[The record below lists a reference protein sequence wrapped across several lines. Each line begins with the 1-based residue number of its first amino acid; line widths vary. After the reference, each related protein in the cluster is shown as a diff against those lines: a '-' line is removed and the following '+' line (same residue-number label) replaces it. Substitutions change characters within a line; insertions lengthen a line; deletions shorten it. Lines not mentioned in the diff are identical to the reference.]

1 MSTLIIKGLALLTA
15 IISIHTMSAQ
25 FQVKLA
31 DLDHGRIRVEPALP
45 ADGVVAPFTGS
56 ITDLG
61 TMS

>member
-1 MSTLIIKGLALLTA
+1 MYSLKIKGLALLTA
-15 IISIHTMSAQ
+15 IVSTPTMSAQ

-31 DLDHGRIRVEPALP
+31 DLDHDRIRVEPALP